1 MTGPILPS
9 RNQLV
14 ERQTDVA
21 PALRILIQ
29 NTRLRTDDQFVLFRV
44 TNPDPVVSVLS
55 AAVRVDNLHRGLIG
69 RIQILRLAGQA
80 TEWTVAVIEEDRSR

>member
-1 MTGPILPS
+1 MTRTDLALPD
-9 RNQLV
+9 QLV
-14 ERQTDVA
+14 ERQTDIA

-29 NTRLRTDDQFVLFRV
+29 NTCLRTDDQFVLFRV

-69 RIQILRLAGQA
+69 RVQILRLA
-80 TEWTVAVIEEDRSR
+80 